1 MTAMV
6 KNKSHLVLAL
16 LYASD
21 ILEKENAPIEGIT
34 KLEKMVFLISKETQI
49 LANLPESDSFEFKP
63 YKMGPFSSQVYDE
76 IDFLEALQLIES
88 RKVSSDVS
96 LGLVEK
102 KLFFDDQTLDKYQK
116 NEPVDIEEVK
126 IYKLTPR
133 GCEVAKKIFDSLPD
147 EERDFLINLKKKF
160 NHMNLKQFLRY
171 VYKKYPEFTTESEIK
186 EYLNL

>member
-1 MTAMV
+1 MGSII

-16 LYASD
+16 LHAPD
-21 ILEKENAPIEGIT
+21 IIEKENAPIEGIT
-34 KLEKMVFLISKETQI
+34 RLEKMVFLINQETKI
-49 LANLPESDSFEFKP
+49 LSNLPEGDSFEFKP
-63 YKMGPFSSQVYDE
+63 YKMGPFSSQIYDE
-76 IDFLEALQLIES
+76 VDFLEALQLVES

-96 LGLVEK
+96 LGLVEE

-116 NEPVDIEEVK
+116 SESIDIEEIK

-133 GCEVAKKIFDSLPD
+133 GRDVAKNIFGSLQKED
-147 EERDFLINLKKKF
+147 RDFLINLKKKF